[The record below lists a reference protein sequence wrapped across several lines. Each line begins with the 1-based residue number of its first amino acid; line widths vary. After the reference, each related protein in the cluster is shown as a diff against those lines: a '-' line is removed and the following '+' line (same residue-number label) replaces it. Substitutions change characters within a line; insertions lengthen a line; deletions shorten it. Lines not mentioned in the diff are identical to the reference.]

1 MLKFLKVIALILIF
15 FKIGLAT
22 AQSHQNE
29 ISGFSYRAASGLA
42 VTALPQVSSVIKKWF
57 DSQFVS
63 LALSTDESA
72 SRLGID
78 HLWIDSLGSRQIYFK
93 SGIVISDKNAIAK
106 ILHHEKG
113 FLYHIRI
120 HHKRVEA
127 LFFRGFKKSE
137 VQNLISSL
145 EKSSIFQAQF
155 FNPPYLKSLFM
166 ILNPAAMAAESH
178 CTTQNVSTI
187 EKTHGEIGSITS
199 KVKRMTDTELLHS
212 VIPCVRGAFEGSREA
227 VTGGVKSM
235 VELLRDPGA
244 FWGAVSNSVD
254 NLTRL
259 MSDLQGEARKVIKN
273 FDSLPVEDKAHLVC
287 SFVAGVGVEVMVA
300 VLAPGYQTAILL
312 QRFSKFLQ
320 SGNKVADAMKASR
333 RFAGQPDPSLNHE
346 QFTAWLRSH
355 PDEIW
360 SEKIT
365 PNVKSALNDFS
376 SSKKIE
382 QGLIYG
388 NSVKTLRIDGLN
400 AKQLDREL
408 VRRGFTKHRS
418 VVHDPVTKKP
428 VLDFQGREI
437 IMDAYTHP
445 DGGMVRVKPNGDVTS
460 KYRPQP
466 HASKSVRYPADA
478 SYENFEFE
486 AFKVDDLGMPLPKW
500 SKDIRNPYGN
510 NTPKG
515 APFLD
520 NWADDTHINLQLA
533 N

>member
-1 MLKFLKVIALILIF
+1 MIASILIHF
-15 FKIGLAT
+15 GVGIAA
-22 AQSHQNE
+22 AQSHQKE
-29 ISGFSYRAASGLA
+29 ISGFSYRAVSSVA
-42 VTALPQVSSVIKKWF
+42 VTAFPQVSSLLKNGSVG
-57 DSQFVS
+57 QFVS
-63 LALSTDESA
+63 LALSTDKEA
-72 SRLGID
+72 SSFGID
-78 HLWIDSLGSRQIYFK
+78 HLWIESYGSRQIYFK
-93 SGIVISDKNAIAK
+93 SGIEISDRNSIGKLLK
-106 ILHHEKG
+106 HEQG
-113 FLYHIRI
+113 YLYHIRI
-120 HHKRVEA
+120 HDKRVEA

-137 VQNLISSL
+137 VQNFISSL
-145 EKSSIFQAQF
+145 EKSSIFQVQIF
-155 FNPPYLKSLFM
+155 KPPYLKSLFM
-166 ILNPAAMAAESH
+166 ILNPAAMAAESV
-178 CTTQNVSTI
+178 CATQNVSII
-187 EKTHGEIGSITS
+187 EKTYGEIGSITS
-199 KVKRMTDTELLHS
+199 KVKIMSDTELLHS

-244 FWGAVSNSVD
+244 FWNAVSGSVD

-273 FDSLPVEDKAHLVC
+273 FDLLPVEDKAHLIC
-287 SFVAGVGVEVMVA
+287 SFIAGVGVEVVVA
-300 VLAPGYQTAILL
+300 VLAPGYQTATLL

-346 QFTAWLRSH
+346 QFTAWLKSH
-355 PDEIW
+355 PDDIW

-445 DGGMVRVKPNGDVTS
+445 DGGMVRVKPNGDATS

-486 AFKVDDLGMPLPKW
+486 AFKVDDLGMALPKW

-520 NWADDTHINLQLA
+520 NWADDTHINLQA